1 MSAVSR
7 ASIMTESD
15 TKWAEVDFADMPFL
29 ERLQVSSSTKKSTR
43 LLAVYPIFLSLASLL
58 AVFFA
63 VSLVLA
69 FTTQYFLD
77 WGSALVG
84 FLGTAGLSAV
94 AWFSKKEVHS

>member
-1 MSAVSR
+1 MSSWER
-7 ASIMTESD
+7 AISLGQPRR
-15 TKWAEVDFADMPFL
+15 KPWAEAKPIDMPFL
-29 ERLQVSSSTKKSTR
+29 DRIQASRGAKRLAR
-43 LLAVYPIFLSLASLL
+43 LLIVYNAFLVIAALL
-58 AVFFA
+58 AGFFA

-94 AWFSKKEVHS
+94 AWFSKREIE